1 MVRKI
6 KYGKG
11 SLRIVGLYINGDMVK
26 KLEELNEWLEE
37 WEEGVKTIIGEDF
50 NARTKGK
57 VKKKEKKGKGI
68 RRIARNKEG

>member
-1 MVRKI
+1 MVRRI
-6 KYGKG
+6 KY
-11 SLRIVGLYINGDMVK
+11 
-26 KLEELNEWLEE
+26 E